1 MSGFTDTTFGVRSIG
16 ARTDAAG
23 SAVTDISAEEDR
35 FANIFVSEGYIS
47 PPEAFEPTPSTGFD
61 LIIGSGTTETDY
73 YVIEGAGVGQGNY
86 VVRLNDAS
94 ETVTLAAADLSNP
107 RIDEVYLLVMDNAYD
122 ASGLVLPRIAVRQG
136 DAAPDPSA
144 PGPHGAWLAYSLIA
158 SIAIPA
164 AAADISESTV
174 TDWRPRSQSNVDAPT
189 LGGLAAAAFATSGHD
204 HDATYAA
211 LAHVTDGSGH
221 PDATGSVD
229 GMESAADKTKLNALA
244 TGAEANLSASEVLT
258 LIKTVDGSGSGLNAD
273 LLDGQSGAAFA
284 ASGLLHD
291 GTYYTES
298 ELDAKLLL
306 KSDEALQIHAYRS
319 NSLLFLSYL
328 ESQMLLSFTVN
339 EDWEGHTNPNSYI
352 TDGPAGFYLVE
363 AQLTWQANTAG
374 TMRMIRLHHSGDGN
388 VAYGRE
394 RPIQTSGEATVVN
407 ASTVVYMNGSQQI
420 QMFCYQDSGVNLGNI
435 GGGANSSYMKLTYL
449 GAGG

>member
-1 MSGFTDTTFGVRSIG
+1 MSGFTDTTFGARSIG

-23 SAVTDISAEEDR
+23 DPVTDINAEEDR

-61 LIIGSGTTETDY
+61 LILGSGVADTDY
-73 YVIEGAGVGQGNY
+73 YVVEGAGVGQGNY
-86 VVRLNDAS
+86 VVRLDDAS

-136 DAAPDPSA
+136 DPGADPSV
-144 PGPHGAWLAYSLIA
+144 PGPDSSWLAYALIA

-174 TDWRPRSQSNVDAPT
+174 TDERPQSQSNVDAPT
-189 LGGLAAAAFATSGHD
+189 LGGLAASAFAASDHD
-204 HDATYAA
+204 HDADYAA

-229 GMESAADKTKLNALA
+229 GMESAADKSKLNALA

-258 LIKTVDGSGSGLNAD
+258 LIKTVDASGSGLNAD
-273 LLDGQSGAAFA
+273 LLDGQQGSAFA

-298 ELDAKLLL
+298 EMNTKLLA
-306 KSDEALQIHAYRS
+306 KSDATLQVHAYRTNTQNHPS
-319 NSLLFLSYL
+319 GS
-328 ESQMLLSFTVN
+328 EGQQLLSFTVN
-339 EDWEGHTNPNSYI
+339 EDWEGHTNPNSWI

-363 AQLTWQANTAG
+363 AQMVWVAHTGG
-374 TMRMIRLHHSGDGN
+374 TIRQIRLHHNEDGN
-388 VAYGRE
+388 VAFGRE
-394 RPIQTSGEATVVN
+394 APILTGGEATIVN
-407 ASTVVYMNGSQQI
+407 AATVVYMDGNDQI
-420 QMFCYQDSGVNLGNI
+420 KMYVYQDSGATIGNL
-435 GGGANSSYMKLTYL
+435 APLTYLKLTYL

>member
-1 MSGFTDTTFGVRSIG
+1 
-16 ARTDAAG
+16 
-23 SAVTDISAEEDR
+23 
-35 FANIFVSEGYIS
+35 
-47 PPEAFEPTPSTGFD
+47 
-61 LIIGSGTTETDY
+61 
-73 YVIEGAGVGQGNY
+73 
-86 VVRLNDAS
+86 
-94 ETVTLAAADLSNP
+94 
-107 RIDEVYLLVMDNAYD
+107 
-122 ASGLVLPRIAVRQG
+122 VLPRIAVRQG
-136 DAAPDPSA
+136 DPAPDPNA
-144 PGPHGAWLAYSLIA
+144 PGPDSSWLAYSLLA

-229 GMESAADKTKLNALA
+229 GMESAADKSKLNALA

-273 LLDGQSGAAFA
+273 LLDGQQGSAFA
-284 ASGLLHD
+284 SSALLHD

-298 ELDAKLLL
+298 ELNAKLLL
-306 KSDEALQIHAYRS
+306 KSDETLQIHVYRT
-319 NSLLFLSYL
+319 NSLLFLSSF
-328 ESQMLLSFTVN
+328 ESQMLLSFAFH

-363 AQLTWQANTAG
+363 AQLTWQANANG
-374 TMRMIRLHHSGDGN
+374 SMRMIRLYHSGDGN

-394 RPIQTSGEATVVN
+394 KPINATESTIVN
-407 ASTVVYMNGSQQI
+407 ASTVVYMNGSQSI
-420 QMFCYQDSGVNLGNI
+420 KMYCYQDSGINLGNI
-435 GGGANSSYMKLTYL
+435 AGAQQSYMKLTYL